1 MNNKTFQILIDT
13 YEKKLTEA
21 NQLHKDLKQ
30 LAQSMGQQLNTQKS
44 DLEKMTQLMSTYN
57 FDNNSDIVKLNIGG
71 KIFSTYRSTLNKRIK
86 KPNNNNNNSNTEYY
100 PPNLLQSLISGVSQ
114 IKLDESNA
122 IFIDRDSQYFHY
134 ILNYLRYYD
143 TQVKYRLPDNLKT
156 LEQVKKECEFY
167 KLNSLIDLINNNS
180 NSNNIIN
187 SNNSNILND
196 KQLEEVLELCNLN
209 TNNNFKLLYRASRD
223 GFGAQDFHSK
233 CDDYART
240 LTIIKTSDLHVF
252 GGWTSASWASK
263 GMWKT
268 DETAFLFS
276 YINKTNEKMIIKC
289 TQPQYAIYCNA
300 IYGPTFGGG
309 HSIYISDE
317 SNTNTMSHSNLG
329 LFFFFYIGNKL
340 FQLIIIIISRFNI

>member
-1 MNNKTFQILIDT
+1 MNHKTFQILIDT

-30 LAQSMGQQLNTQKS
+30 LAQSMGHQLNSQKS

-86 KPNNNNNNSNTEYY
+86 KPNNSSNNNNNNMTEYY
-100 PPNLLQSLISGVSQ
+100 PPNLLQSLISGVSEL
-114 IKLDESNA
+114 KLDESNA

-143 TQVKYRLPDNLKT
+143 TQIKYRLPDNLKT

-167 KLNSLIDLINNNS
+167 KLNSLIDLINNNNNS
-180 NSNNIIN
+180 NSI
-187 SNNSNILND
+187 SNLNYNDSNILND

-209 TNNNFKLLYRASRD
+209 TNRINFKLLYRASRD

-309 HSIYISDE
+309 HSIYISDQ

-329 LFFFFYIGNKL
+329 LFILFFVC
-340 FQLIIIIISRFNI
+340 